1 MFRTDVNTTILKDA
15 LARKPTFI
23 LLSLGSTCI
32 FRYAMS
38 GGNENGG
45 GEIDK
50 ITPSD
55 EFRDSLYSIVKSF
68 KDNGVTGGVI
78 SNIIDLNSFPY
89 FRYRKW
95 NSLILTASEATALT
109 QYYAGKGDYT
119 FNEGANA
126 IVIEDPASS
135 NGLGHRRILS
145 NEYQLIQVDIDS
157 VNCGRKWGSYH
168 PMPQRWVLDRNEI
181 DSVNNAVAEYN
192 IIIKEIADEFDL
204 ILDDANTG
212 MKSIV
217 NGGIYI
223 AGKEITSEFAS
234 GGYFSLDG
242 LNITALGRA
251 VAANGI
257 IDAINKRYGATIP
270 KLAINNFS
278 GTTFK

>member
-1 MFRTDVNTTILKDA
+1 
-15 LARKPTFI
+15 
-23 LLSLGSTCI
+23 
-32 FRYAMS
+32 
-38 GGNENGG
+38 
-45 GEIDK
+45 
-50 ITPSD
+50 
-55 EFRDSLYSIVKSF
+55 
-68 KDNGVTGGVI
+68 
-78 SNIIDLNSFPY
+78 
-89 FRYRKW
+89 
-95 NSLILTASEATALT
+95 
-109 QYYAGKGDYT
+109 
-119 FNEGANA
+119 
-126 IVIEDPASS
+126 
-135 NGLGHRRILS
+135 
-145 NEYQLIQVDIDS
+145 
-157 VNCGRKWGSYH
+157 
-168 PMPQRWVLDRNEI
+168 MPQRWVLDRNEI